1 MLSEPSHSKK
11 KNALF
16 ISVTVIGAIFFLEVF
31 ASWALMLRM
40 RLHRVENFTKS
51 ELTYFSLLN
60 IPYKTGQKLGLF
72 DRSLDGQRVF
82 TERCAG
88 CHGKDAQGSAKGPR
102 LDGDAR
108 LSRQAVGQLARVIR
122 RGSPAT
128 GMPRFDLPA
137 DELRAVASYIHS
149 MNAVARPAN
158 APEGRR
164 VTWSKP
170 QPEDWLTYNGTLDAN
185 RYSELKQIN
194 TTNVGSLHLKWI
206 FPLPYF
212 GLEVTPLEAGGV
224 MYVTGPNQVFALDA
238 VNGSQIW
245 KYSRPQTKGL
255 ASGDA
260 ALGTNRGVAIW
271 EDKVFFV
278 TDNAHL
284 LALDRATGSLVWE
297 VTMPEEPQN
306 YGGTLAPLVLKD
318 TVIAGVSGADDAG
331 EGIRGFIACYEAET
345 GKLLW
350 RRWTIPRKGEPGSET
365 WKGGQPPV
373 AGGGSS
379 WLTGSYDAATDT
391 LYWPTGN
398 PFPPLEDKDRAGDN
412 LYTNSILAL
421 NPSTGELKW
430 YFQFTPHDVRDRDA
444 TEPPVLVD
452 TVYRGKPRQL
462 LLHADKNGF
471 FYVLDRSN
479 GELLLAE
486 PFLHR
491 VDWASQIGA
500 DGRPQVTNAR
510 GCPDDAANWSSTA
523 YSPVTGLYYLVA
535 LEECVG
541 SEMNYP
547 DQTGQRFLR
556 AVNIETG
563 RIVWE
568 VPQPGPAKEKSWSG
582 VLATAGG
589 LVFYGQPNGGFAS
602 VDERDGKTLWHF
614 PTNVPMKASPM
625 TFAVDGKQFVAV
637 AAGPNILCFGL

>member
-260 ALGTNRGVAIW
+260 RLGTNRGVAIR

-391 LYWPTGN
+391 LYWPQGT
-398 PFPPLEDKDRAGDN
+398 
-412 LYTNSILAL
+412 
-421 NPSTGELKW
+421 PS
-430 YFQFTPHDVRDRDA
+430 
-444 TEPPVLVD
+444 
-452 TVYRGKPRQL
+452 L
-462 LLHADKNGF
+462 LLRTRIAPATTCIPTPSS
-471 FYVLDRSN
+471 RSIQV
-479 GELLLAE
+479 
-486 PFLHR
+486 R
-491 VDWASQIGA
+491 AS
-500 DGRPQVTNAR
+500 
-510 GCPDDAANWSSTA
+510 
-523 YSPVTGLYYLVA
+523 
-535 LEECVG
+535 
-541 SEMNYP
+541 
-547 DQTGQRFLR
+547 
-556 AVNIETG
+556 
-563 RIVWE
+563 
-568 VPQPGPAKEKSWSG
+568 
-582 VLATAGG
+582 
-589 LVFYGQPNGGFAS
+589 
-602 VDERDGKTLWHF
+602 
-614 PTNVPMKASPM
+614 
-625 TFAVDGKQFVAV
+625 
-637 AAGPNILCFGL
+637 